1 MIPCDRVCPPVR
13 VNCLQ
18 EFMDNAEQGDLCIVM
33 RYYTFFG
40 DMVSYESFWF
50 FFLFLL
56 IFYILCIVV
65 FMYNRNLYN
74 RIKGFFKFYITF
86 LYKKDNPK
94 NLWKQRAF
102 RFSLQY

>member
-1 MIPCDRVCPPVR
+1 
-13 VNCLQ
+13 
-18 EFMDNAEQGDLCIVM
+18 MDNAEQGDLCIVM

-74 RIKGFFKFYITF
+74 RIKGFLNFISLSFIKKIIQKISGNKEPSDS
-86 LYKKDNPK
+86 LYSINKSVCI
-94 NLWKQRAF
+94 KQPA
-102 RFSLQY
+102 